1 MRLEY
6 EVWLSGVEY
15 VILALTTDVKGRLFV
30 SHMPEA
36 TLADSTVSAGLLP
49 LNIAKI
55 FLLFFLNLFPCQI
68 SLLTSSPIFLQ
79 GEIRATAFNDQA
91 DKFFPLLELNK
102 VW

>member
-36 TLADSTVSAGLLP
+36 TLADPAVSAGLLP

-55 FLLFFLNLFPCQI
+55 FFI
-68 SLLTSSPIFLQ
+68 IFLKSFSMPNF
-79 GEIRATAFNDQA
+79 TSDQLPY
-91 DKFFPLLELNK
+91 FPAG
-102 VW
+102 WD

>member
-1 MRLEY
+1 M
-6 EVWLSGVEY
+6 SGVEY
-15 VILALTTDVKGRLFV
+15 VTLALSTDVKRMLFV
-30 SHMPEA
+30 SHTPGA
-36 TLADSTVSAGLLP
+36 TLADPTGSAGLLP

-55 FLLFFLNLFPCQI
+55 IFFNLFPCQI

-91 DKFFPLLELNK
+91 DKFFPLIELNK